1 MSFFLDFC
9 KNVLLVCSLCSVSVY
24 ADEQAEAVFRAVE
37 VGDFEALREYLERGE
52 SPDTAN
58 SAGFSLLMTAAVQG
72 HLSLVDLLIRRG
84 ANANQNNLRGDTAI
98 LLASMAGR
106 FSVVQYLLRVGADP
120 LVVNI
125 NGYDALTLAMRGAH
139 GVVEDLLVAEL
150 AERQLANLAFV
161 RLGPSRWH
169 SRYPI
174 AVRHGRKD

>member
-1 MSFFLDFC
+1 
-9 KNVLLVCSLCSVSVY
+9 
-24 ADEQAEAVFRAVE
+24 
-37 VGDFEALREYLERGE
+37 
-52 SPDTAN
+52 
-58 SAGFSLLMTAAVQG
+58 MTAAVQG

-106 FSVVQYLLRVGADP
+106 FSVVRYLLRVGADP

-139 GVVEDLLVAEL
+139 GVVEDLLLAEF

-161 RLGPSRWH
+161 RLGSE
-169 SRYPI
+169 SL
-174 AVRHGRKD
+174 AL